1 MEKGTEQLLSQAQ
14 LYQQQI
20 QTLITQ
26 KTALNMELNE
36 IKKALEEIEKTKE
49 KSVLKVSGPILI
61 KVDTDDMKK
70 DLDEKENMINLRLK
84 TIEKQEVKV
93 KEKIEELRS
102 KLMGSKPKAG

>member
-1 MEKGTEQLLSQAQ
+1 MEKETEQLLSQAQ

-26 KTALNMELNE
+26 KTALSMELNE

-61 KVDTDDMKK
+61 KVDTKDMKK
-70 DLDEKENMINLRLK
+70 DLGEKENMINLRLK

-102 KLMGSKPKAG
+102 KLTGSEPKAG